1 MSVLVICSL
10 VSVHGMVLVNYRVA
24 GGISLHDQKFVF
36 RGIREKVSHHRRKT
50 LNANKPSRFQRVFVD
65 FCVRRADNGKV
76 PAFRSG
82 FERNVVVKLGAGRGG
97 SKIHVRRGGRSV
109 FELALLIVHVLFRSG
124 IGVVRRAS
132 QVRHLVV
139 THVNTR
145 FHRKPRVRQPSGSLR
160 TLWSGVTLISLIAL
174 TTSRSSQ
181 TLRTLQLSRPTQSGI
196 SLVPFR
202 SL

>member
-1 MSVLVICSL
+1 MFYTSLLNSSLPSRSPSRSEPSSTSFKDVMRSDRCFMSVLVICSL

-65 FCVRRADNGKV
+65 YCVRRADNGKV

-124 IGVVRRAS
+124 IGVVS
-132 QVRHLVV
+132 SG
-139 THVNTR
+139 
-145 FHRKPRVRQPSGSLR
+145 FPSSSPCGYPCQY
-160 TLWSGVTLISLIAL
+160 TL
-174 TTSRSSQ
+174 SS
-181 TLRTLQLSRPTQSGI
+181 
-196 SLVPFR
+196 
-202 SL
+202 